1 MKERFSERPK
11 AFWLE
16 VLNAALGAMCVVHF
30 TENVSQ
36 VEEPGEDG
44 EIRVEFE
51 ADHYTVETGYR
62 EGLEEAVR
70 ENTAEWLAA
79 AKQRETETQNKTLKT
94 RVKELEQTA
103 REQDET
109 IRTQDEVINDILA
122 AMLEV

>member
-16 VLNAALGAMCVVHF
+16 VLNAVLGAVCVVHF
-30 TENVSQ
+30 TENVTQ
-36 VEEPGEDG
+36 VEAPGEDG
-44 EIRVEFE
+44 EPRVEYE

-62 EGLEEAVR
+62 EGLEDAVR

-79 AKQRETETQNKTLKT
+79 ARERETEAQNKTLKT

-103 REQDET
+103 REQDES
-109 IRTQDEVINDILA
+109 IRNQDEMITEILV

>member
-16 VLNAALGAMCVVHF
+16 VLNAVLGAVCVVHF

-36 VEEPGEDG
+36 AEEPGEDG

-79 AKQRETETQNKTLKT
+79 AKQRETETQNKSLKT

>member
-16 VLNAALGAMCVVHF
+16 VLNAVLGAVCVVHF

>member
-11 AFWLE
+11 AIWLE
-16 VLNAALGAMCVVHF
+16 VLNAVLGALCVVHF

-36 VEEPGEDG
+36 VEEPDEGG

>member
-11 AFWLE
+11 AIWLE
-16 VLNAALGAMCVVHF
+16 VLNAVLGALCVVHF

-103 REQDET
+103 REQDAT